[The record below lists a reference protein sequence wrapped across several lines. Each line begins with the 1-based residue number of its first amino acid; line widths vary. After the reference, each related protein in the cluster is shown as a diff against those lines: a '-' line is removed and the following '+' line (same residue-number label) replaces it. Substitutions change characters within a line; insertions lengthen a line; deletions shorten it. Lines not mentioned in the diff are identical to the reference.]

1 MVEDQVYQRLRL
13 RRPLAGEVRGQ
24 VNRGPYLLLIIGG
37 QWNQTILTGNYLF
50 FKKI

>member
-13 RRPLAGEVRGQ
+13 RRLLAVEVRGQ
-24 VNRGPYLLLIIGG
+24 VSLGPYLLLIIGG

-50 FKKI
+50 F